1 MVAVSTGAVAEASGA
16 APAPA
21 ADVQSVMIV
30 PGDNGPVVQV
40 VATRPL
46 TPSFQ
51 TLAGPLR
58 LVIDLP
64 DAKLTT
70 ARRRI
75 PFRNEQIKGI
85 RIDQFQTDP
94 AVVRVVVDLS
104 GAVLYNW
111 DAMGNRL
118 LIRLHADQSATAQ
131 PDSVQALTPGAQPA
145 VVPVAVGSSGTLV
158 EAGSR
163 VASGSSIT
171 AADET
176 AVLRLAR

>member
-104 GAVLYNW
+104 GAGLYQW
-111 DAMGNRL
+111 GARGNRL
-118 LIRLHADQSATAQ
+118 LIRLHAEQTATGK
-131 PDSVQALTPGAQPA
+131 PHSVHAVACDPEPALVAGA
-145 VVPVAVGSSGTLV
+145 VRRSGTQV
-158 EAGSR
+158 
-163 VASGSSIT
+163 
-171 AADET
+171 
-176 AVLRLAR
+176 